1 MTEEEYDN
9 KKIDYVIENNEWY
22 AKLLIDSKQEN
33 CEEEIETCLDI
44 ARWLKELRER
54 RQNDKTRNCQKLA

>member
-22 AKLLIDSKQEN
+22 AKLLIDS
-33 CEEEIETCLDI
+33 EEEDSAEEIGICLDI
-44 ARWLKELRER
+44 ARWLRELKER
-54 RQNDKTRNCQKLA
+54 RQNDKTRNSQKLA

>member
-9 KKIDYVIENNEWY
+9 KKLDYIIENNEWY

>member
-9 KKIDYVIENNEWY
+9 KKIDFTIENNEWY
-22 AKLLIDSKQEN
+22 AKLLIDSEQED

-54 RQNDKTRNCQKLA
+54 RQNDKTRNSQKLA